1 MPSGS
6 QETTIPGDEVVRR
19 HWERWT
25 HRAVTR
31 TRAHDP
37 NRKPWDPPK
46 FMQELSEDDPGLP
59 FATVVDITE
68 RFERCVNRAN
78 NSLDGAMGPEGRAF
92 RLKRFLESEL
102 SRLPEPVTDLR

>member
-1 MPSGS
+1 MVAD
-6 QETTIPGDEVVRR
+6 EEVVRR
-19 HWERWT
+19 HWRRWT

-31 TRAHDP
+31 SRAHDP

-59 FATVVDITE
+59 FATVVDVTE

-78 NSLDGAMGPEGRAF
+78 GSSSRLNRLLD
-92 RLKRFLESEL
+92 SEL
-102 SRLPEPVTDLR
+102 SRLPEPVTELR